1 MTDFIR
7 FKGTPT
13 YLTNDAIEAAVN
25 AALALERPLLVR
37 GEPGTGK
44 TLLAEAV
51 TEVLGTEPYFSR
63 PGYIE
68 FRLGDHQAELGIID
82 SQYLPPAPDG
92 PAGAILYWHVDDL
105 TGSLERLLA
114 LGATEHDGLRERGH
128 GFVTASVV
136 DPFGNVLGIM
146 SNPHYL
152 EMLAT
157 G

>member
-1 MTDFIR
+1 MLRGMATLNFSADDLQAAQAWYTDI
-7 FKGTPT
+7 
-13 YLTNDAIEAAVN
+13 
-25 AALALERPLLVR
+25 
-37 GEPGTGK
+37 
-44 TLLAEAV
+44 
-51 TEVLGTEPYFSR
+51 LGTEPYFAR

-68 FRLGDHQAELGIID
+68 FRLGDREAELGIID
-82 SQYLPPAPDG
+82 RNYLPPAPEG
-92 PAGAILYWHVDDL
+92 PAGAVLYWHVDDL
-105 TGSLERLLA
+105 TGALDRLLA
-114 LGATEHDGLRERGH
+114 LGAKEHDGIRERGH

>member
-1 MTDFIR
+1 MLRGMATLNFSADDLRAAQAWYTD
-7 FKGTPT
+7 
-13 YLTNDAIEAAVN
+13 
-25 AALALERPLLVR
+25 
-37 GEPGTGK
+37 
-44 TLLAEAV
+44 
-51 TEVLGTEPYFSR
+51 VLGIEPYFSR

-68 FRLGDHQAELGIID
+68 YRLGDHEAELGIVD
-82 SQYLPPAPDG
+82 RKYLPPAPDG

-105 TGSLERLLA
+105 AGSLDRLLT
-114 LGATEHDGLRERGH
+114 LGAKEHDGIRERGH

-152 EMLAT
+152 EMLTA